1 MNKNNNF
8 RIINKFPYLGVL
20 MEGIESPFIFSFI
33 CLRVWVRENLMGS
46 TVKGNNTHSYSFS
59 QNFKFSFSQNW
70 EKLELMKLE
79 LMIFLLE
86 LQKYSYIFNP

>member
-46 TVKGNNTHSYSFS
+46 TVKGNNTHFYSFS

-70 EKLELMKLE
+70 EKLELIKLE
-79 LMIFLLE
+79 LMIFFTKTPKILI
-86 LQKYSYIFNP
+86 YI